1 MGVGFKRKYGTSDI
15 PVFQGYG
22 KDIQLAQGG
31 FLLDTT
37 GLVIGTVLKAGTPM
51 TFDESTR
58 KAKPMATAVVYE
70 NAGGTATQYKVKKGS
85 ILKVGDNLA
94 KSKGGAAYAITAIDT
109 SNADYDLLTVGT
121 TIGAATAGDVLF
133 ASTATGA
140 TSAALPV
147 IKGVLY
153 ADAVVDSGESVSV
166 AIRATLYARR
176 VPYSVDIAA
185 ALPGIIYSQ
194 SM

>member
-31 FLLDTT
+31 FLLDVTS
-37 GLVIGTVLKAGTPM
+37 LVLGTVLKAGIPM

-70 NAGGTATQYKVKKGS
+70 NAGGSATQYKVKKGS
-85 ILKVGDNLA
+85 IIKVADNLA
-94 KSKGGAAYAITAIDT
+94 KSKGGAAYAITAIDNT
-109 SNADYDLLTVGT
+109 NADYDLLTVGT
-121 TIGAATAGDVLF
+121 TIGAATAGDLLF

-140 TSAALPV
+140 TSAALPA
-147 IKGVLY
+147 IKGLLY

-166 AIRATLYARR
+166 AIRATVYARR
-176 VPYSVDIAA
+176 VPYSADIAA